1 MLEKKYIDSKKS
13 LMLNRTMRRRIKAV
27 IFFVAAAVTLFAV
40 NAFFLNNHN
49 PMLNVEEQKVNTSQ
63 LSPQKLF
70 EHTWQ
75 VVKNEYYDPNF
86 NRQYWIRWKNHY
98 RGKIKTADDAKV
110 AIETML
116 ASLDDPYSRFLTKEE
131 FAEQN
136 ISIASKI
143 SGIGVNIINDS
154 GKIKIIS
161 VIENTPAQF
170 ADLKINDTILSIDG
184 KKVSGLSLAEVS
196 NLVKGPVN
204 TFVNI
209 DVLRNQELIKKK
221 IIRKEI
227 AIKTVKSSVDKN
239 IGYIQILSFIS
250 NSTPNGFL
258 EALENTDSTE
268 GLIIDIRGNT
278 GGLLPNAVF
287 VTNLFIPKGKIVSI
301 VGRNNYHYDIM
312 AQDNNVNIEKPVI
325 ILVDGASAS
334 ASEIFSGA
342 MKDYHRAKLLGTK
355 TYGKGMVQKII
366 SMPNETGINLT
377 IAKYLTPKGKDINKQ
392 GINPDVILPLKRE
405 DIIERKDTQLET
417 AKNMMEQMISSR

>member
-27 IFFVAAAVTLFAV
+27 IFFVAAAITLFAV

-250 NSTPNGFL
+250 NSTPNEFL

-342 MKDYHRAKLLGTK
+342 MKDYHRAKLIGTK

-405 DIIERKDTQLET
+405 DIIERKDTQLEKK
-417 AKNMMEQMISSR
+417 KNMMEQMISSR